1 MTDAPHDDGGGPS
14 EANRPAQEMRLRSSR
29 PPVTRLSRKVLLG
42 LGAAA
47 AIGIGGALFF
57 ALKPQHQ
64 TTGSELYN
72 TNNRNT
78 PDGLANLPR
87 DYTGL
92 PETRSPAWAAASG
105 RPWAADPECRRTRA
119 RHARAGGGTKSRGT
133 AHCPG
138 ARSGA
143 GEPPL
148 CNDECRSDRVAF
160 ADTGVGAVCS
170 RGGKRW
176 IIRPHV
182 PGSQA
187 RFSQRER
194 RSTDNQSRSDPA
206 AGQPIRAAGRRG
218 DSGIADHRP
227 ALRSARPSHR
237 TGD

>member
-1 MTDAPHDDGGGPS
+1 MTRRRTIRSHPARAGNAAAFEPTSRHPAVAKSAPGP
-14 EANRPAQEMRLRSSR
+14 
-29 PPVTRLSRKVLLG
+29 
-42 LGAAA
+42 GAAA
-47 AIGIGGALFF
+47 AIGIGGALLF

-92 PETRSPAWAAASG
+92 PKPAPQLG
-105 RPWAADPECRRTRA
+105 PPLPGDLGQPILN
-119 RHARAGGGTKSRGT
+119 AGAPAPACGGAKSRGT

-143 GEPPL
+143 DEPPL
-148 CNDECRSDRVAF
+148 CNDECQSDRVAF
-160 ADTGVGAVCS
+160 ADTDVGAVCS

-218 DSGIADHRP
+218 HSGIADHGSTIG
-227 ALRSARPSHR
+227 SARRSHR